1 MNKVSFAFASIAIL
15 LAASILPSVG
25 SENVSP
31 VISNEKTIEVPFKIY
46 TLHGVKEIKKE
57 LPINKAKELLDLFN
71 ETREAVKLLNSHA
84 TFKEKM
90 EANAIIDSLLYKMKE
105 NGLLGN
111 LSIKEAKELI
121 TGKYFQKEKN
131 NIEARRLAM
140 MANVLSQSGW
150 EVNAMCY
157 FNAWGDVRDFFIWNV
172 PLFLLSC
179 LFFEN
184 LLILVAILD
193 AIPHPTTVGY
203 WIISRAGIFAPSG
216 GIYIRGLLGEE
227 RIDLEGTETIKAI
240 TLGFT
245 GINIFLTFAIGF
257 CPFIAMK

>member
-1 MNKVSFAFASIAIL
+1 MNKTFAFIAIAIL
-15 LAASILPSVG
+15 LLASFIPF
-25 SENVSP
+25 ENAIAKEANEETIKFP
-31 VISNEKTIEVPFKIY
+31 VKIY
-46 TLHGVKEIKKE
+46 TLHGVKEIRKE
-57 LPINKAKELLDLFN
+57 LPMNEAKGLLDLFN
-71 ETREAVKLLNSHA
+71 ETRDAVKLLNSHA

-121 TGKYFQKEKN
+121 TGEYFQKEKN